1 MASFGEILTMLHDCG
16 QRVTAG
22 VRACLHQLCS
32 LWLTWLKQTSI
43 IVGFWTLLFLSR
55 TAWHNLTNAPLPL
68 SELGPIGS
76 ILQDL
81 LAVSAQLLHG
91 GVQLF
96 CRGLAH
102 VLVAT
107 LLVHASRVP
116 FYLLIAIL
124 GQKAVLNKTLVS
136 FSLFFSLAL
145 VALYFFGA
153 DNVFARGV
161 SVRRASLFDAAAT
174 NDTAAA
180 REVLQRQG
188 GARQQFQSGWPFK
201 YTPLHEASRR
211 GHTAVVELFIRAGSN
226 VSQENVFGD
235 TALFLAMSNGHA
247 DVAGLL
253 IRAGADPNHCNVFGD
268 TPLMTA
274 SYHGNIGQARQLL
287 AAGASVGATNIYGD
301 TALSLAIRQRH
312 WGLVKYLHGL
322 WTRQSLSSLVRRAV
336 ATACIKAWS
345 VVAGPLSVAG
355 RPVGRA
361 LRQMRWLSGAGAGVQ
376 RSSPRFESSRLWRR
390 PGKFQSGTQLVLQVY
405 PDGSDLEGPCEKFR
419 ETGWLHSLGYTD
431 VICVDSPQYPSMF
444 TVGKRCQRCA
454 AAVPECLPPR
464 DVILCWRACGTQ
476 ALSSCTSV
484 PTDRQPRMPTDGL
497 FDMNVGIGTDTDIM
511 SSTGT
516 LSTSRHDILRL
527 VVLGTV

>member
-68 SELGPIGS
+68 SERGPIGS

-188 GARQQFQSGWPFK
+188 GARQQFQSGWPFM

-247 DVAGLL
+247 DVARLL
-253 IRAGADPNHCNVFGD
+253 ILAGADPNHCNVFGD

-454 AAVPECLPPR
+454 AAVPECLPP
-464 DVILCWRACGTQ
+464 VM
-476 ALSSCTSV
+476 SSCAGVRAARRLSLPV
-484 PTDRQPRMPTDGL
+484 QVCQQTDSHACQR
-497 FDMNVGIGTDTDIM
+497 
-511 SSTGT
+511 TGSLT
-516 LSTSRHDILRL
+516 
-527 VVLGTV
+527 